1 MICFA
6 YSFFLGF
13 TPLLLLYS
21 VIGINSAPQRWRKY
35 LPWLILAIGMISYGM
50 QSKAEIDLD
59 RYFQEATEVGRL
71 PFYEIFSY
79 KGSHGEYEG
88 LWVITVLFWIV
99 GRLGVV
105 HLLPMIAGCI
115 VYGVAFYITCDVAE
129 EYNVQSTIPAV
140 IAIQGCMLPF
150 FSIISNV
157 RNVTAF
163 SLIVLAVYLDTVKKK
178 RNPFVLILY
187 ILPVFIHSSAII
199 LVLLRIGLLL
209 TVKAKVLFL
218 AIVSLL
224 PILIDTLYT
233 YIDSIPFGGSFGAV
247 LRLLIL
253 KGYWYLHDKNDSVWA
268 RQVGSSKYQQLNR
281 LVMIAFAVF
290 VIYLI
295 CFKTFKHIKEKH
307 KKIVSYTFLL
317 SILTLSCSWFTTP
330 HYWRF
335 SAASVVSMGAV
346 LVLLFMEKRA
356 GESSL
361 KLSKIL
367 VFIFAVL
374 GVLLQI
380 WPMQYNVDFSG
391 WFENILL
398 NNFYVIVFTII
409 RGAFCA

>member
-1 MICFA
+1 M
-6 YSFFLGF
+6 
-13 TPLLLLYS
+13 
-21 VIGINSAPQRWRKY
+21 
-35 LPWLILAIGMISYGM
+35 
-50 QSKAEIDLD
+50 
-59 RYFQEATEVGRL
+59 
-71 PFYEIFSY
+71 
-79 KGSHGEYEG
+79 
-88 LWVITVLFWIV
+88 
-99 GRLGVV
+99 
-105 HLLPMIAGCI
+105 
-115 VYGVAFYITCDVAE
+115 
-129 EYNVQSTIPAV
+129 
-140 IAIQGCMLPF
+140 
-150 FSIISNV
+150 
-157 RNVTAF
+157 
-163 SLIVLAVYLDTVKKK
+163 
-178 RNPFVLILY
+178 
-187 ILPVFIHSSAII
+187 
-199 LVLLRIGLLL
+199 
-209 TVKAKVLFL
+209 
-218 AIVSLL
+218 
-224 PILIDTLYT
+224 
-233 YIDSIPFGGSFGAV
+233 
-247 LRLLIL
+247 LIL

-295 CFKTFKHIKEKH
+295 CFRTFKHIKEKH

-346 LVLLFMEKRA
+346 LVPLFMEKRA

-361 KLSKIL
+361 KLSKNL